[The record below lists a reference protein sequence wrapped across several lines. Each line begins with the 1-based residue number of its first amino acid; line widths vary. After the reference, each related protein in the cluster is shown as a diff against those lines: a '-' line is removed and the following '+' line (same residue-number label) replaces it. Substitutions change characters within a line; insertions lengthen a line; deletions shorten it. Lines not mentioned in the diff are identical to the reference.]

1 MLAGAF
7 PCLDILSSVKPACP
21 ALVCWCLGPLSDCG
35 GVCLNCS
42 KQAPS
47 GSIAVH
53 IQDFDHLCLAA
64 LSLHISAPCT
74 PLLQQHLSPELHTS
88 LPTFPCTLH
97 LHSCTSALLSSYL
110 STTMALH
117 PKQCTFCGMSGHLA
131 GSCFRLHNASHQ
143 AREEVRET
151 YSAPFPVTTKSR
163 RRKLFSHG
171 LWWTS
176 QHNIELPGHIHWP
189 DV

>member
-1 MLAGAF
+1 MLGT
-7 PCLDILSSVKPACP
+7 CLGNTGSVTIRHKKCHKHINKREIPYINI
-21 ALVCWCLGPLSDCG
+21 CWCLGPLSDCG

-97 LHSCTSALLSSYL
+97 LHSCTSALLSPYL

-131 GSCFRLHNASHQ
+131 DSCFI
-143 AREEVRET
+143 
-151 YSAPFPVTTKSR
+151 
-163 RRKLFSHG
+163 RK
-171 LWWTS
+171 
-176 QHNIELPGHIHWP
+176 I
-189 DV
+189 